1 MEEADRKRTLY
12 VGGLEDKVDVAT
24 LTAAFLPFGEIKDV
38 QIPTDHATQKP
49 RGFGFVQFEEIEDA
63 MAAADNMHHAGKR
76 HGWCRSEGGRSCVV
90 LCVSFVL

>member
-12 VGGLEDKVDVAT
+12 VGGLDDKVDVAT

-38 QIPTDHATQKP
+38 QIPMDHATQKP

-63 MAAADNMHHAGKR
+63 EAAADNMHHAGACVR
-76 HGWCRSEGGRSCVV
+76 ACVRECVRAYVSER
-90 LCVSFVL
+90 VSE

>member
-63 MAAADNMHHAGKR
+63 MAAADNMHHAG
-76 HGWCRSEGGRSCVV
+76 RS
-90 LCVSFVL
+90 L

>member
-12 VGGLEDKVDVAT
+12 VGGLDDKVDIAI

-38 QIPTDHATQKP
+38 QIPLDHATQTV

-63 MAAADNMHHAGKR
+63 MAAVDNMHGSGSSK
-76 HGWCRSEGGRSCVV
+76 CRFSALFDLLSAEWRV
-90 LCVSFVL
+90 LC